1 MGNGLIINQVCLNP
15 IEIVAEIKLKYFLF
29 VFTLKFI
36 YLENKFIFNKLLQ
49 FVTLL
54 YLSNMHHEIVTNHSR
69 KLKYFLL
76 HQYFYFITAGKLIV
90 FNSIPQL

>member
-1 MGNGLIINQVCLNP
+1 MGNELIINQVCLNP
-15 IEIVAEIKLKYFLF
+15 MEIVAEIKLKYFF
-29 VFTLKFI
+29 ICFYSKI

-49 FVTLL
+49 SVTLL
-54 YLSNMHHEIVTNHSR
+54 YLSNMHHEIVTNPSR
-69 KLKYFLL
+69 KLKYFVL